1 MTDTRSE
8 YLAKAKE
15 NLELVSTRLVELEA
29 LAEKKSGD
37 ARRKFKANLRGIR
50 ESRDQAARR
59 LDDLRLASQPA
70 WEDGKE
76 IVERDQA
83 SLSYAVDNARKKFQ

>member
-8 YLAKAKE
+8 YLARAKE
-15 NLELVSTRLVELEA
+15 NLELVSARLVELEA
-29 LAEKKSGD
+29 LADKKSGD
-37 ARRKFKANLRGIR
+37 AGRELKANLRGIR

-70 WEDGKE
+70 W
-76 IVERDQA
+76 
-83 SLSYAVDNARKKFQ
+83 

>member
-1 MTDTRSE
+1 MTDTRIE
-8 YLAKAKE
+8 YLARAKE
-15 NLELVSTRLVELEA
+15 NLELVSARLVELEA
-29 LAEKKSGD
+29 LADKKSGD
-37 ARRKFKANLRGIR
+37 AGRELKANLRGIR

-76 IVERDQA
+76 IIERDQA
-83 SLSYAVDNARKKFQ
+83 SLSYAVDNASKKFQ